1 MPETR
6 AKSIELP
13 QFHGNSKDNISAKAW
28 LNYVE
33 TCKTLAEWTDAQTA
47 NYAQL
52 ALRDIAAEW
61 AENLKRAK
69 NTARNSWPTFKPLFE
84 DRFYRRP
91 TVSEK
96 SSLQDSLK
104 QRKDE
109 KVRDFYDR
117 VDAAHYV
124 LDEDYPDAAAD
135 ATDAQKLQH
144 EASKLAH
151 HKCNV
156 FLAFLAG
163 LVSDIK
169 SKVELKDPKT
179 LEDRVRR
186 QQPTRVDV

>member
-1 MPETR
+1 M
-6 AKSIELP
+6 
-13 QFHGNSKDNISAKAW
+13 
-28 LNYVE
+28 
-33 TCKTLAEWTDAQTA
+33 
-47 NYAQL
+47 
-52 ALRDIAAEW
+52 
-61 AENLKRAK
+61 
-69 NTARNSWPTFKPLFE
+69 
-84 DRFYRRP
+84 
-91 TVSEK
+91 
-96 SSLQDSLK
+96 
-104 QRKDE
+104 
-109 KVRDFYDR
+109 RDFYDR

-135 ATDAQKLQH
+135 ATDAQKWQL